1 VNVKVLYTLSEIEYC
16 IANKLP
22 WAMESSLSS
31 AVDFNYWM
39 REMFVSSQAG
49 FIPSPADRVDRS
61 MFEKKNDVLYFL
73 VTSTL
78 DKVFLKIPNLLKI

>member
-1 VNVKVLYTLSEIEYC
+1 
-16 IANKLP
+16 
-22 WAMESSLSS
+22 MESSLSS

-39 REMFVSSQAG
+39 REMFVSFQAG

-73 VTSTL
+73 ITSTL
-78 DKVFLKIPNLLKI
+78 DKVFLKFPNLLKI